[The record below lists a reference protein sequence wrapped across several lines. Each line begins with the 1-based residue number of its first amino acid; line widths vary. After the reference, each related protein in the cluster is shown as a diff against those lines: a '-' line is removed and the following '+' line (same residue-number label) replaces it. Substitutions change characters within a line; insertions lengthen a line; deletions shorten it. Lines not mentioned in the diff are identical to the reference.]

1 MPCILLVGKY
11 PKPSENPF
19 TTYYTAQGDFAEVL
33 KEIFQKVFL
42 TSYYGGRA
50 GNAKDMQKKNA
61 AICDASIISY
71 KQNERFLFSYFAILF
86 CSSILNFTT

>member
-1 MPCILLVGKY
+1 MPCILLVGKF

-33 KEIFQKVFL
+33 AKFFQKDFL

-50 GNAKDMQKKNA
+50 GNAKYEQKKNA
-61 AICDASIISY
+61 AVCDVLIIYSCC
-71 KQNERFLFSYFAILF
+71 L
-86 CSSILNFTT
+86 

>member
-1 MPCILLVGKY
+1 MPCILLVGKF

-19 TTYYTAQGDFAEVL
+19 TTYYTAQGDFAKVL

-61 AICDASIISY
+61 AICDVIIKIQPKIPCRYS
-71 KQNERFLFSYFAILF
+71 LFPTGTYVP
-86 CSSILNFTT
+86 